1 MRVAIVFF
9 GLARALPRTIHSI
22 ERNIY
27 AANVADGFSFCTF
40 ASLNLLRNLN
50 NPRAGEL
57 NVALDPAD
65 AYLLNADVYLLAP
78 QDDAPIA
85 APLAAAQRQ
94 ADAYEDNWCASRNLL
109 HQLASLQRAWA
120 ACTQPQ
126 HGRFDY
132 FLFVRPDLLYLDS
145 FRLAKLA
152 SVFAGAGNIA
162 VPAWQRHGGLND
174 RFAFADATAAR
185 HYAERLSLV
194 GEYCALAPLHAE
206 RLLAYALYQ
215 GQCKVCALPV
225 RAQRIR
231 AHGAKVTETFS
242 GLNSNLPR
250 KPQHFALDSM
260 GRARFAR

>member
-9 GLARALPRTIHSI
+9 GLARALPRTIESI
-22 ERNIY
+22 QRNIY

-65 AYLLNADVYLLAP
+65 AYLLNADVYLLVP
-78 QDDAPIA
+78 QDDASIA

-94 ADAYEDNWCASRNLL
+94 ADAYDDDWCASRNLL

-126 HGRFDY
+126 YGRFDY

-152 SVFAGAGNIA
+152 SAFAGAGNIA
-162 VPAWQRHGGLND
+162 LPAWQRHGGFND

-194 GEYCALAPLHAE
+194 GEYCGLAPLHAE

-215 GQCKVCALPV
+215 GECKVCALPV

-250 KPQHFALDSM
+250 KPQRFALDSM
-260 GRARFAR
+260 RRVRFAR

>member
-9 GLARALPRTIHSI
+9 GLARSLPRTIENI
-22 ERNIY
+22 RRNIY
-27 AANVADGFSFCTF
+27 AVNLADGFSFCTF

-57 NVALDPAD
+57 DVALDPAD
-65 AYLLNADVYLLAP
+65 AYLLNADFYLLAQ
-78 QDDAPIA
+78 QDDASIA

-94 ADAYEDNWCASRNLL
+94 ADAYHDDWCATRNLL
-109 HQLASLQRAWA
+109 HQLASLRRAWA

-152 SVFAGAGNIA
+152 ALFAGAGNIA
-162 VPAWQRHGGLND
+162 LPAWQRHGGFND
-174 RFAFADATAAR
+174 RFAFADASAAH
-185 HYAERLSLV
+185 HYAQRLSLV
-194 GEYCALAPLHAE
+194 AEYCGRAPLHAE
-206 RLLAYALYQ
+206 RLLAYALDK

-231 AHGAKVTETFS
+231 AHGAKVRETFS
-242 GLNSNLPR
+242 GINSNLPR
-250 KPQHFALDSM
+250 KPQRFALDST
-260 GRARFAR
+260 RRPLFIR